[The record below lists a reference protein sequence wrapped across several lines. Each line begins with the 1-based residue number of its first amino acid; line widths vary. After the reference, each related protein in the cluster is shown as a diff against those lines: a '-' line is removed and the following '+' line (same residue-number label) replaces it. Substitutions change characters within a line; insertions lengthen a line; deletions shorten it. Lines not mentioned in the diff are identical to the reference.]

1 MSGVTESA
9 RGATESVSG
18 VTESVSGVT
27 ELEALAALEGAPCP
41 A

>member
-1 MSGVTESA
+1 VSGVTESA